1 MSLSMMMA
9 HRGTLLYYEISLI
22 PVSYVLHRPAKFI
35 MVNMVHGR
43 ILQIPLCIALT
54 LYSFLHYGGTTAAN
68 GHRTW
73 IRWTLAI
80 LVTIVQLDSNWSGV
94 IGPCKGESKDIEKAM
109 HGTPLMD
116 KSYNMPSAASSLV
129 PGRLTLNI
137 KLIS

>member
-1 MSLSMMMA
+1 MSSSMMMA
-9 HRGTLLYYEISLI
+9 NRGTLLYYEISLI

-35 MVNMVHGR
+35 MENMAHGR
-43 ILQIPLCIALT
+43 TPQIPLCIVLT
-54 LYSFLHYGGTTAAN
+54 LYSFLQYGGTAAN

-116 KSYNMPSAASSLV
+116 KSYSMPSAASSLV
-129 PGRLTLNI
+129 PGRLTSNI

>member
-54 LYSFLHYGGTTAAN
+54 LYSYLHYGGTAAN

-94 IGPCKGESKDIEKAM
+94 LGPHKVMSKDIEEAM
-109 HGTPLMD
+109 HGTPLMAM
-116 KSYNMPSAASSLV
+116 SYSMLYNVSSPV
-129 PGRLTLNI
+129 PGLLTLNI
-137 KLIS
+137 KLII